1 MTIIEVLARPLT
13 PFSAHSSPPCRR
25 TISRATC
32 IQSYFSEAQ
41 ALDVKHRAPDDTHAG
56 PRGRYFT
63 VLAAGLNSA
72 DVSARGV
79 ATGYGRRAAPVGRA
93 ADGR

>member
-41 ALDVKHRAPDDTHAG
+41 ALDVKHRADPARHEVGLLDDTGCQIASG
-56 PRGRYFT
+56 GR
-63 VLAAGLNSA
+63 
-72 DVSARGV
+72 
-79 ATGYGRRAAPVGRA
+79 P
-93 ADGR
+93 